1 MNRKN
6 KYKIVFFIF
15 LCGQVFFGQDQKKKL
30 SEKEYERWH
39 ILEDENIAP
48 NGKWVSFLL
57 NYNNENDTLVLKNT
71 KNEKTFFYPKA
82 ASGKFSSNSKW
93 FLYYENQNELILVDL
108 DTNKKQ
114 SFSEVKSYQIDD
126 QSKILAVLKTSDT
139 LSTINLI
146 SGETN
151 KLNNVKEY
159 SFSSSGI
166 LAIIKEVSVS
176 FINPIHNLK
185 DSTIATGENGF
196 KNLVWNQNKG
206 FAFFQNLEVT
216 LNTNQSHKINYFDYS
231 KKKLYKLNPND
242 FSELNEKSI
251 VKPFGQKAILIEH
264 SDDKIIFFINNRKK
278 KESKAKEMEIWES
291 DSPLEYP
298 SQELKGNFENS
309 NKMAIWWP
317 TSNELKVVGNNQK
330 PNTIVCPDS
339 NYILSFNPLDY
350 EPQFELAGP
359 VDLYLTNLKTN
370 KTMLLLEK
378 QSQKVQTMGA
388 SSAGRY
394 LHYYRDKNWWV
405 YDLAKETHSNITK
418 DLPFTVENYKQDEAG
433 PKYAFGCAGWSSD
446 NKHVFIYDEFDI
458 WMISADG
465 KTKNRITNGRESKKQ
480 FRVEEDLYVN
490 KFHRGSIEFLTNTLD
505 VKEGITLSVIDQ
517 NKNIGF
523 YVWNEKENLK
533 KIYLENSKSNRI
545 KYASKGNELI
555 WIEQDATKPPRLL
568 LKNTN
573 KSNPITVHQSNEHYL
588 EYGTSKA
595 ELVEYTNSKGDSL
608 KGVLYYPYGY
618 KKEKKYPMVVYIY
631 EKLSQRL
638 HLYENPNLYNRDG
651 FSMANYVYD
660 DYFVLYPDIIYEIG
674 NPGISAKDCV
684 VSAVN
689 EVIKT
694 GKIDKDKIGIIG
706 HSFGGY
712 QVASIITQ
720 TNVFKTAVAGAA
732 VTDLTNLYL
741 QMNWEWN
748 RTQAWRFESQQMRM
762 GSNPFDN
769 FAGYKNNSPISNA
782 SKINTPLLSWSGKE
796 DYNVNWNQSIYLHMA
811 LRRLKK
817 KNKLLLFP
825 DEGHGILKMET
836 QMLLSKEI
844 KNWFDSYLKP

>member
-1 MNRKN
+1 MNRNN
-6 KYKIVFFIF
+6 KYRIVLYI
-15 LCGQVFFGQDQKKKL
+15 LLYGQVLFGQNQKKKL
-30 SEKEYERWH
+30 DENEYDRWYV
-39 ILEDENIAP
+39 LVDENIAQ

-57 NYNNENDTLVLKNT
+57 KYNNGNDTLVLKNT

-82 ASGKFSSNSKW
+82 NSGKFSSNSKW
-93 FLYYENQNELILVDL
+93 FSYYVNQNELILVDL
-108 DTNKKQ
+108 ETNKKQ
-114 SFSEVKSYQIDD
+114 SFTEVKSYQIDD

-139 LSTINLI
+139 LSIVNLI

-166 LAIIKEVSVS
+166 LAIVKEASVSVIDS
-176 FINPIHNLK
+176 NYNLK
-185 DSTIATGENGF
+185 DSTIATSENGF

-206 FAFFQNLEVT
+206 VAFFENLKVP
-216 LNTNQSHKINYFDYS
+216 LNTTQSHKINYFDFS
-231 KKKLYKLNPND
+231 NRKLYSLNPND
-242 FSELNEKSI
+242 FSELNSKSI
-251 VKPFGQKAILIEH
+251 IKPFGQKAILIEH
-264 SDDKIIFFINNRKK
+264 NDDKIIFFINNREKT
-278 KESKAKEMEIWES
+278 ESKGKKMEIWES

-317 TSNELKVVGNNQK
+317 TTNELKIIGTNQK
-330 PNTIVCPDS
+330 PNIIICPISD
-339 NYILSFNPLDY
+339 YILSFNPLDY
-350 EPQFELAGP
+350 EPQFELSGP
-359 VDLYLTNLKTN
+359 VDLYLTNIKTN
-370 KTMLLLEK
+370 KTILLLEK

-388 SSAGRY
+388 STAGRY

-405 YDLAKETHSNITK
+405 YDLANVTHSNITK
-418 DLPFTVENYKQDEAG
+418 GLPFTVENYKQDEAG

-446 NKHVFIYDEFDI
+446 NKHIFIYDEFDI

-465 KTKNRITNGRESKKQ
+465 KSKNRITNGRESKKQ

-505 VKEGITLSVIDQ
+505 VKEGIMLNVIDQ
-517 NKNIGF
+517 NKNIGY
-523 YVWNEKENLK
+523 YVWNEKDKLK

-545 KYASKGNELI
+545 KYASKGKELI

-568 LKNTN
+568 LKRNN
-573 KSNPITVHQSNEHYL
+573 KSYPITVHQSNEHYL

-595 ELVEYTNSKGDSL
+595 ELVEYRNFKGDSL
-608 KGVLYYPYGY
+608 KGVLYYPSVYN
-618 KKEKKYPMVVYIY
+618 KEKKYPMIVYIY

-638 HLYENPNLYNRDG
+638 HLYENPSLYNRDG
-651 FSMANYVYD
+651 FSMANYIHD
-660 DYFVLYPDIIYEIG
+660 DYFVLYPDIIYEVG

-684 VSAVN
+684 VSAVD

-694 GKIDKDKIGIIG
+694 GKVDKDKIGIIG

-720 TNVFKTAVAGAA
+720 TDVFKTAVAGAA

-741 QMNWEWN
+741 QMNWTWN
-748 RTQAWRFESQQMRM
+748 RTQAWRLESQQLRM
-762 GSNPFDN
+762 GSNPFDD
-769 FAGYKNNSPISNA
+769 FEGYKNNSPIANA

-796 DYNVNWNQSIYLHMA
+796 DYDVNWNHSIYLHMA

-825 DEGHGILKMET
+825 NEGHNILSSET

-844 KNWFDSYLKP
+844 KNWFDSYLKS